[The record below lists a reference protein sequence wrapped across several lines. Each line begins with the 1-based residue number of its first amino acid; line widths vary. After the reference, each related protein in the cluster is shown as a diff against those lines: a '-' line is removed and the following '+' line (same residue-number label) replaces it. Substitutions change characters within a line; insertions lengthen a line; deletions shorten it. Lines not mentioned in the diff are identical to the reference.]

1 MTETIPSHDSRASP
15 AFDPPEYKISY
26 GPDQVLQWDPPS
38 NSRALAV
45 ALSWHFPVEKTLESK
60 MQAAIQVFLK
70 EEQKSSLDT
79 DSGSSPDATSN
90 SVLRK
95 SDTLQPTLK
104 VSDGLNKRPL
114 TRSESAFQV
123 LNWDPNVKGFKPKR
137 QRRKYEKDEGVK
149 VKANRGNACEEH
161 RRRKVKVR
169 REPTK
174 IYGT

>member
-15 AFDPPEYKISY
+15 AFDPPKYKISY

-60 MQAAIQVFLK
+60 MQAAIKVFLK
-70 EEQKSSLDT
+70 EEQKSSLGT
-79 DSGSSPDATSN
+79 DSGSSPEASSN
-90 SVLRK
+90 SVLRE
-95 SDTLQPTLK
+95 SETLQPTLK

-123 LNWDPNVKGFKPKR
+123 LNWDPDVKGFKPKR

-169 REPTK
+169 
-174 IYGT
+174 